1 MGMGCALTRIS
12 QSIGTNPS
20 SKKKGDP
27 THREPDHSPAQRTP
41 PPSQRDPR
49 CSYVTSVS
57 SLPLI
62 RILPLP
68 PLAEHKGAS
77 VHQAQDEQGAPV
89 LTWVWRKNGPRG
101 PTGGLVP
108 CFATGSPT
116 LSDAP
121 VILASSPPLLFNW
134 LS

>member
-89 LTWVWRKNGPRG
+89 LTWVWRKNGPPRSNRRACALLCYRK
-101 PTGGLVP
+101 PNSERCP
-108 CFATGSPT
+108 CDFGIFSAFT
-116 LSDAP
+116 
-121 VILASSPPLLFNW
+121 F
-134 LS
+134 